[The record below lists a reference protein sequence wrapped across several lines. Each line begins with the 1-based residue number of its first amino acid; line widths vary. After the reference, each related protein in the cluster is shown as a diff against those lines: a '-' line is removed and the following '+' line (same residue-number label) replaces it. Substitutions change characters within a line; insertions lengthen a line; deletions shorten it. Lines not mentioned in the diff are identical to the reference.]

1 MNKRNLLAA
10 ARLWRSWA
18 PTSPIQTTLC
28 LLTAAMLLGCGEE
41 KKRDEEAKE
50 KFKVEGESVT
60 FEKDAPQ
67 LASISVTAS
76 HPREIAITHVTGRLY
91 WNDDTTVRIYT
102 PVAGRVIKIDADIG
116 DTVAAGG
123 VLAEI
128 DSPDYGQALA
138 DARTAVG
145 NYAAAE
151 KAFNRGK
158 FLLAHGAA
166 AAKDVEAAEAA
177 YLAALAERDRA
188 IARLANYGGTDKETK
203 SLYMLRS
210 PLAGVLVD
218 KNINPGQELRADMML
233 ANAPNLLLSHF
244 TVSDPTVL
252 WLQVD
257 VAEADLPQ
265 LESGLQVRITAKAF
279 GDKVFNGK
287 IDKIGATMDPLTR
300 TVKVRGIVDN
310 PDGLLKAE
318 MYVTVDVVRNIAKLA
333 GAGVEVS
340 SKALFQKGN
349 DNYLFVE
356 EAPRHFVRRQVT
368 VGTEKDNLAPIF
380 AGVKP
385 KEKVVTEGCLL
396 LQALV
401 EPDK

>member
-1 MNKRNLLAA
+1 MNKRNLLAV
-10 ARLWRSWA
+10 ARLWRSRA
-18 PTSPIQTTLC
+18 PTSPIQKTLC
-28 LLTAAMLLGCGEE
+28 LLMAATLLGCGGE
-41 KKRDEEAKE
+41 KKKEEEATE
-50 KFKVEGESVT
+50 KFKVEGETVT
-60 FEKDAPQ
+60 FESNAPQ
-67 LASISVTAS
+67 LASISVTTS

-91 WNDDTTVRIYT
+91 WNDETTVRIYT
-102 PVAGRVIKIDADIG
+102 PVAGRVTKVNADIG
-116 DTVAAGG
+116 DTISVGST
-123 VLAEI
+123 LAEI

-151 KAFNRGK
+151 KAYNRGR
-158 FLLAHGAA
+158 FLLEHGAA

-177 YLAALAERDRA
+177 YLAAQAERDRA
-188 IARLANYGGTDKETK
+188 EARLANYGGTDKETK
-203 SLYMLRS
+203 ALYLLRS

-244 TVSDPTVL
+244 TVSDPRVL

-265 LESGLQVRITAKAF
+265 LEAGLQVRITAKAF
-279 GDKVFNGK
+279 PDKVFNGK

-318 MYVTVDVVRNIAKLA
+318 MYVIVDVVQDITKVA
-333 GAGVEVS
+333 GSGVEAS
-340 SKALFQKGN
+340 SRALFQIGN
-349 DNYLFVE
+349 DNFLFVE
-356 EAPRHFVRRQVT
+356 ETPRHYVRRKVK
-368 VGTEKDNLAPIF
+368 VGTEKDNLVPVMV
-380 AGVKP
+380 GLKP
-385 KEKVVTEGCLL
+385 NEKVVTEGCLL